1 MRISDWSSDVCSSD
15 LYVPRIP
22 RVAPTAKAVHRPVDA
37 PVRGG
42 EQPAALHA
50 AFQVGVDNPLDLGF
64 GTLVHHAP
72 ARAAVL
78 AAVDAL
84 FRHHRIDGIGHGA
97 VGREGDDVTARQPPV
112 DVAPAL
118 AGIDALQH
126 TEPGTRHVALALF
139 AGRDGR

>member
-1 MRISDWSSDVCSSD
+1 MIRRP
-15 LYVPRIP
+15 PRSTRTDTLFP
-22 RVAPTAKAVHRPVDA
+22 YTTLFRS
-37 PVRGG
+37 
-42 EQPAALHA
+42 
-50 AFQVGVDNPLDLGF
+50 GVDNPLDLGF

-97 VGREGDDVTARQPPV
+97 VGSEGDDVTARQPPV

-118 AGIDALQH
+118 AGLDALQH

-139 AGRDGR
+139 AGRDGDCGEAAADGQASGGDPPPGSDERSGGKRGG